1 VRATYTALGSIV
13 AVLALAHLL
22 WGDQLAVVRDF
33 APELATEVLGILI
46 TLVFVQRIIDR
57 RAQQDRARASRGGV
71 RRSEDPLRDLS
82 DLWTEIVR
90 GCLEGR
96 PASPP
101 GTYLKLF
108 GPEWSAAVD
117 DCDLTRVRYA
127 WSDETWAESA
137 ARVISR
143 ARDQISGILDVYG
156 VHLNAHFIEVLDEIR
171 DDPFLAH
178 VETLGEQLRIAR
190 ELFPDEIE
198 PEDYAI
204 TRTSD
209 VRSEFMGTISQA
221 IRLYNEAA
229 LGEAPIDELP
239 EGFWAPDRMPA
250 PGTLLTGAPTP
261 SSPDRSDNPTSA
273 DSDG

>member
-1 VRATYTALGSIV
+1 MRATYATLGSIV
-13 AVLALAHLL
+13 AFLAIAHLL
-22 WGDQLAVVRDF
+22 WGGQPGLVRDF

-57 RAQQDRARASRGGV
+57 RAQEDRTRASRGGV

-90 GCLEGR
+90 GCLERLPER
-96 PASPP
+96 PPR
-101 GTYLKLF
+101 TYLELF
-108 GPEWSAAVD
+108 VPEWSAVID
-117 DCDLTRVRYA
+117 DCDLTRVRFA
-127 WSDETWAESA
+127 WSEETWAESA

-204 TRTSD
+204 NRTSA
-209 VRSEFMGTISQA
+209 VRSDFIGTLA
-221 IRLYNEAA
+221 RTIRLYNETA
-229 LGEAPIDELP
+229 LGDVPISELP
-239 EGFWAPDRMPA
+239 EGFWSPDRSPA
-250 PGTLLTGAPTP
+250 PGTLRRGGPAPGP
-261 SSPDRSDNPTSA
+261 PEQA
-273 DSDG
+273 G

>member
-1 VRATYTALGSIV
+1 MRTTYTILAAIV
-13 AVLALAHLL
+13 GILSVAHLL
-22 WGDQLAVVRDF
+22 WGDQPGLVRDF

-57 RAQQDRARASRGGV
+57 RAQDERARASRGGV

-90 GCLEGR
+90 GCLEGP
-96 PASPP
+96 PATPP
-101 GTYLKLF
+101 RTYLELF
-108 GPEWSAAVD
+108 GPEWSAGID

-127 WSDETWAESA
+127 WSEETWAESA

-143 ARDQISGILDVYG
+143 ARDQISGILDLYG
-156 VHLNAHFIEVLDEIR
+156 VHLNAHFMEVLDQIR

-190 ELFPDEIE
+190 ELFPDEME
-198 PEDYAI
+198 PEDYKINRAS
-204 TRTSD
+204 T
-209 VRSEFMGTISQA
+209 VRRGFMKTLSQA

-229 LGEAPIDELP
+229 LGDVPIRALP
-239 EGFWAPDRMPA
+239 DDFWNPDRSPA
-250 PGTLLTGAPTP
+250 PGTLRPGGPDPAPARP
-261 SSPDRSDNPTSA
+261 A
-273 DSDG
+273 G

>member
-1 VRATYTALGSIV
+1 MRATYVTLGSIV
-13 AVLALAHLL
+13 AFLAITHLL
-22 WGDQLAVVRDF
+22 WGDQPGLVRDF

-57 RAQQDRARASRGGV
+57 RAQEDRARASRGGV

-90 GCLEGR
+90 GCLER
-96 PASPP
+96 LPARPP
-101 GTYLKLF
+101 GTYLELF
-108 GPEWSAAVD
+108 GPEWSAVID
-117 DCDLTRVRYA
+117 DCDLTRVRFA
-127 WSDETWAESA
+127 WSEETWAESA

-143 ARDQISGILDVYG
+143 ARDQISGILDLYG

-204 TRTSD
+204 NRTSA
-209 VRSEFMGTISQA
+209 VRSDFIGTLSQT
-221 IRLYNEAA
+221 IRLYNETA
-229 LGEAPIDELP
+229 LGDVPISELP
-239 EGFWAPDRMPA
+239 EGFWSPDRSPA
-250 PGTLLTGAPTP
+250 PGTLRRGGPAPAPPQP
-261 SSPDRSDNPTSA
+261 SE
-273 DSDG
+273 

>member
-1 VRATYTALGSIV
+1 MRATYATLGSIV
-13 AVLALAHLL
+13 VFLAIAHLL
-22 WGDQLAVVRDF
+22 WGDQPGLVRDF

-57 RAQQDRARASRGGV
+57 RAQEDRTRASRGGV

-90 GCLEGR
+90 GCLER
-96 PASPP
+96 PPARPP
-101 GTYLKLF
+101 RTYLELF
-108 GPEWSAAVD
+108 VPEWSAVID
-117 DCDLTRVRYA
+117 DCDLTRVRFA
-127 WSDETWAESA
+127 WSEETWAESA

-204 TRTSD
+204 NRTSA
-209 VRSEFMGTISQA
+209 VRSDFIGTLSQT
-221 IRLYNEAA
+221 IRLYNETA
-229 LGEAPIDELP
+229 LGDVPISELP
-239 EGFWAPDRMPA
+239 EGFWSPDRSPA
-250 PGTLLTGAPTP
+250 PGTLRRGGPAPAP
-261 SSPDRSDNPTSA
+261 PQPA
-273 DSDG
+273 G

>member
-1 VRATYTALGSIV
+1 MRATYATLGSIV
-13 AVLALAHLL
+13 AFLAITHLL
-22 WGDQLAVVRDF
+22 WGDQPGLVRDF

-57 RAQQDRARASRGGV
+57 RAQEDRARASRGGV

-90 GCLEGR
+90 GCLERLPAR
-96 PASPP
+96 PPR
-101 GTYLKLF
+101 TYLELF
-108 GPEWSAAVD
+108 GPEWSAVID
-117 DCDLTRVRYA
+117 DCDLTRVRFA
-127 WSDETWAESA
+127 WSEETWAESA

-143 ARDQISGILDVYG
+143 ARDQISGILDLYG

-204 TRTSD
+204 NRTSA
-209 VRSEFMGTISQA
+209 VRSDFIATLSQT
-221 IRLYNEAA
+221 IRLYNETA
-229 LGEAPIDELP
+229 LGDVPISELP
-239 EGFWAPDRMPA
+239 EGFWSPDRSPA
-250 PGTLLTGAPTP
+250 PGTLRRGGPAPAPPQP
-261 SSPDRSDNPTSA
+261 S
-273 DSDG
+273 G

>member
-1 VRATYTALGSIV
+1 MRATYATLGSIV
-13 AVLALAHLL
+13 AFLAITHLL
-22 WGDQLAVVRDF
+22 WGDQPGLVRDF

-57 RAQQDRARASRGGV
+57 RAQEDRARASRGGV

-90 GCLEGR
+90 GCLERLPAR
-96 PASPP
+96 PPR
-101 GTYLKLF
+101 TYLELF
-108 GPEWSAAVD
+108 GPEWSAVID
-117 DCDLTRVRYA
+117 DCDLTRVRFA
-127 WSDETWAESA
+127 WSEETWAESA

-143 ARDQISGILDVYG
+143 ARDQISGILDLYG

-204 TRTSD
+204 NRTSA
-209 VRSEFMGTISQA
+209 VRSDFIGTLSQT
-221 IRLYNEAA
+221 IRLYNETA
-229 LGEAPIDELP
+229 LGDVPISELP
-239 EGFWAPDRMPA
+239 EGFWSPDRSPA
-250 PGTLLTGAPTP
+250 PGTLRRGGPAPAPPQP
-261 SSPDRSDNPTSA
+261 S
-273 DSDG
+273 G

>member
-1 VRATYTALGSIV
+1 MRATYATLGSIV
-13 AVLALAHLL
+13 VFLAVAHLL
-22 WGDQLAVVRDF
+22 WGDQAGLVQDF

-57 RAQQDRARASRGGV
+57 RAQDDRARASRGGV

-90 GCLEGR
+90 GCLEQLPAR
-96 PASPP
+96 PPR
-101 GTYLKLF
+101 TYLELF
-108 GPEWSAAVD
+108 VPEWSAVID
-117 DCDLTRVRYA
+117 ECDLTRVRFA
-127 WSDETWAESA
+127 WSEETWAESA

-198 PEDYAI
+198 AEDYAI
-204 TRTSD
+204 NRTSA
-209 VRSEFMGTISQA
+209 VRSDFIETLSQT
-221 IRLYNEAA
+221 IRLYNETA
-229 LGEAPIDELP
+229 LGDVPISELP
-239 EGFWAPDRMPA
+239 EGFWSPDRSPA
-250 PGTLLTGAPTP
+250 PGTLRRGDPAPGP
-261 SSPDRSDNPTSA
+261 PEQA
-273 DSDG
+273 G

>member
-1 VRATYTALGSIV
+1 MRATYTALGSIV
-13 AVLALAHLL
+13 AILAIAHLL
-22 WGDQLAVVRDF
+22 MGDQPGLVRDF
-33 APELATEVLGILI
+33 APALATEVLGILI
-46 TLVFVQRIIDR
+46 TLVFVQRIVDR
-57 RAQQDRARASRGGV
+57 RAQEDRARAGRGGV

-90 GCLEGR
+90 GCLDR
-96 PASPP
+96 IPP
-101 GTYLKLF
+101 QAPQTYLELF
-108 GPEWSAAVD
+108 GPEWSAVID
-117 DCDLTRVRYA
+117 ECDLTQVRYA
-127 WSDETWAESA
+127 WSEETWAESA

-143 ARDQISGILDVYG
+143 ARDQISGILDLYG

-204 TRTSD
+204 NRTSA
-209 VRSEFMGTISQA
+209 VRADFIGTLSKT

-229 LGEAPIDELP
+229 LGDVPISELP
-239 EGFWAPDRMPA
+239 EGFW
-250 PGTLLTGAPTP
+250 
-261 SSPDRSDNPTSA
+261 SPDRSPEPGTLRRAGPTPPQPPA
-273 DSDG
+273 G

>member
-1 VRATYTALGSIV
+1 MRATYATLGSIV
-13 AVLALAHLL
+13 AFLAITHLL
-22 WGDQLAVVRDF
+22 WGDQPGLVRDF

-57 RAQQDRARASRGGV
+57 RAQEDRARASRGGV

-90 GCLEGR
+90 GCLERLPAR
-96 PASPP
+96 PPR
-101 GTYLKLF
+101 TYLELF
-108 GPEWSAAVD
+108 VPEWSAVID
-117 DCDLTRVRYA
+117 DCDLTRVRFA
-127 WSDETWAESA
+127 WSEETWAESA

-143 ARDQISGILDVYG
+143 ARDQISGILDLYG

-204 TRTSD
+204 NRTSA
-209 VRSEFMGTISQA
+209 VRSDFIGTLSQT
-221 IRLYNEAA
+221 IRLYNETA
-229 LGEAPIDELP
+229 LGDVPISELP
-239 EGFWAPDRMPA
+239 EGFWSPDRSPA
-250 PGTLLTGAPTP
+250 PGTLRRGGPAPAP
-261 SSPDRSDNPTSA
+261 PQLS
-273 DSDG
+273 G

>member
-1 VRATYTALGSIV
+1 MRATFAALGSIV
-13 AVLALAHLL
+13 AALTFAHLL
-22 WGDQLAVVRDF
+22 WGDQPGLVRDF

-90 GCLEGR
+90 GCLEGP
-96 PASPP
+96 PAKPP
-101 GTYLKLF
+101 GTYLELF
-108 GPEWSAAVD
+108 GPEWSAGID

-143 ARDQISGILDVYG
+143 ARDQISGILDLYG
-156 VHLNAHFIEVLDEIR
+156 VHFNAHFIEVLDEIR

-204 TRTSD
+204 NRTSA
-209 VRSEFMGTISQA
+209 VRMDFMRTLSQA
-221 IRLYNEAA
+221 IRLYNETA
-229 LGEAPIDELP
+229 LGDMPIVELP
-239 EGFWAPDRMPA
+239 EDFWSPDRTPA
-250 PGTLLTGAPTP
+250 PGTLRRVG
-261 SSPDRSDNPTSA
+261 
-273 DSDG
+273 

>member
-1 VRATYTALGSIV
+1 V

-90 GCLEGR
+90 GCLEGP

-101 GTYLKLF
+101 NTYLELF
-108 GPEWSAAVD
+108 GPEWTAAVD
-117 DCDLTRVRYA
+117 GCDLTRVRYA
-127 WSDETWAESA
+127 WSDESWAESA

-143 ARDQISGILDVYG
+143 ARDQISGILDLYG
-156 VHLNAHFIEVLDEIR
+156 VHFDAHFIEVLDEIR

-204 TRTSD
+204 TRTSA
-209 VRSEFMGTISQA
+209 VRSDFMGTLSQA
-221 IRLYNEAA
+221 IRLYNVAA
-229 LGEAPIDELP
+229 LGEAPINELP
-239 EGFWAPDRMPA
+239 EGFWDLDRMPA
-250 PGTLLTGAPTP
+250 PGTLLTGAPAPT
-261 SSPDRSDNPTSA
+261 STDRPDNPTSA
-273 DSDG
+273 GSDG

>member
-1 VRATYTALGSIV
+1 MRATYATLGSIV
-13 AVLALAHLL
+13 AFLAITHLL
-22 WGDQLAVVRDF
+22 WGDQPGLVRDF

-57 RAQQDRARASRGGV
+57 RAQEDRARASRGGV

-90 GCLEGR
+90 GCLER
-96 PASPP
+96 LPATPP
-101 GTYLKLF
+101 RTYLELF
-108 GPEWSAAVD
+108 GPEWSAVID
-117 DCDLTRVRYA
+117 DCDLTRVRFA
-127 WSDETWAESA
+127 WSEETWAESA

-143 ARDQISGILDVYG
+143 ARDQISGILDLYG

-204 TRTSD
+204 NRTSA
-209 VRSEFMGTISQA
+209 VRSDFIGTLSQT
-221 IRLYNEAA
+221 IRLYNETA
-229 LGEAPIDELP
+229 LGDVPISELP
-239 EGFWAPDRMPA
+239 EGFWSPDRSPA
-250 PGTLLTGAPTP
+250 PGTLRRGGPAPAPPQP
-261 SSPDRSDNPTSA
+261 S
-273 DSDG
+273 G